1 MNPGSN
7 PGGPIHYPVNL
18 LNILAVKY
26 FKSAKTNPLIYRSDV
41 QSSQHDKIV
50 ILVKKF
56 NAISSLLISVE
67 NLA

>member
-1 MNPGSN
+1 
-7 PGGPIHYPVNL
+7 
-18 LNILAVKY
+18 
-26 FKSAKTNPLIYRSDV
+26 V

-56 NAISSLLISVE
+56 NAISSLLISAE